1 MELGSPEGGVLTR
14 EFSVA
19 AYAVFLGRKKFT
31 LFPPQEDF
39 SP

>member
-1 MELGSPEGGVLTR
+1 MELGSPEGGALTR